1 MWIVQSDRVVYGNG
15 PWQQCAIYSS
25 ENSFTASPPFKA
37 IASFFTSLNIKGT
50 FSSGAY
56 KQEAAYREMQGNP
69 SSYQSTT
76 QFDDWYHCSCGR
88 RFVFNF
94 Q

>member
-37 IASFFTSLNIKGT
+37 IASFFTPLNIKRT

-56 KQEAAYREMQGNP
+56 KQEAAHRDIYARK
-69 SSYQSTT
+69 S
-76 QFDDWYHCSCGR
+76 
-88 RFVFNF
+88 
-94 Q
+94 